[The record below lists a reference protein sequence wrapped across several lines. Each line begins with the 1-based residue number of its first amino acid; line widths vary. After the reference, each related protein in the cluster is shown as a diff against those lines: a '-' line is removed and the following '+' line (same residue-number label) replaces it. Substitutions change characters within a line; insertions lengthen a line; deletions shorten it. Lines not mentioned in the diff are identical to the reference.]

1 MTPRLGDIVHIGPS
15 IVGEVVSVVAV
26 THGQLIYR
34 VRIVGTNRVSTFM
47 ENELKILGENL
58 KGEVKKG
65 AKREDR

>member
-15 IVGEVVSVVAV
+15 IVGEVVSVEGVAQ
-26 THGQLIYR
+26 GQMLYR
-34 VRIVGTNRVSTFM
+34 VRIVGTERVSLFF
-47 ENELKILGENL
+47 ESELKVLGENL

>member
-1 MTPRLGDIVHIGPS
+1 MTTHPGDIVHIGPS
-15 IVGEVVSVVAV
+15 IVGEVVSVEGI

-34 VRIVGTNRVSTFM
+34 VRIVGTSRVSTFM
-47 ENELKILGENL
+47 ESELKVLGENL

>member
-1 MTPRLGDIVHIGPS
+1 M
-15 IVGEVVSVVAV
+15 

-47 ENELKILGENL
+47 ESELKVLGENL